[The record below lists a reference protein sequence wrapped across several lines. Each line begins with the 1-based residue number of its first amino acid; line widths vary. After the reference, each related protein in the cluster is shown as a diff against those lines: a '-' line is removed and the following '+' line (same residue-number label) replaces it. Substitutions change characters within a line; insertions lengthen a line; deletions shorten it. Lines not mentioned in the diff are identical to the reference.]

1 MAVSTQNFGGATG
14 SIGGRPEDLFGRLAD
29 AIGRLESMPAGD
41 MLAVGVG
48 QNPQAVAVGFN
59 ESSRRSSS
67 ELSEGMRNLGL
78 R

>member
-1 MAVSTQNFGGATG
+1 
-14 SIGGRPEDLFGRLAD
+14 
-29 AIGRLESMPAGD
+29 MPAGD